1 MKSLLDVVIT
11 SLGLLK
17 RSTRSLL
24 ACARERLIF
33 CNLTIHVLTLNCVR
47 ALTERK
53 VEGMSD
59 LDFLDFED
67 FKKPLGPGY
76 KMG

>member
-1 MKSLLDVVIT
+1 MTK
-11 SLGLLK
+11 
-17 RSTRSLL
+17 
-24 ACARERLIF
+24 
-33 CNLTIHVLTLNCVR
+33 TIHVFILNRVR